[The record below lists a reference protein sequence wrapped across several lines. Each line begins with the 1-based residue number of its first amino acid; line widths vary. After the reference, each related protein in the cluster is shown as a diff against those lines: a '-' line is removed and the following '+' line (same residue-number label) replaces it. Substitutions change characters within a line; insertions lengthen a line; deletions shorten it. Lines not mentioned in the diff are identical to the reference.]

1 MFKLNFKE
9 NLKNIVNKEVSDVID
24 KVTEPSN
31 ELEKATISNPIYNV
45 SGPLYTDTYQEL
57 IDLINSKS
65 KEQIIKKQPADNL
78 FSSKS
83 VITVFAFLLT
93 SVLVQLDGALLDK
106 SISLNEG
113 LGIAVSLLG
122 SISTIAARGSEGAT
136 GVYTPNSLPG
146 LNTEDYYLDGIPN
159 KEDET
164 PFG

>member
-9 NLKNIVNKEVSDVID
+9 NLKNIITNQVSDVVD
-24 KVTEPSN
+24 EALKTKKSEVNTEEVVYS
-31 ELEKATISNPIYNV
+31 E
-45 SGPLYTDTYQEL
+45 SGPLYTDKYNEL

-65 KEQIIKKQPADNL
+65 YEKLNKQKADNL

-83 VITVFAFLLT
+83 VITVFAFLVS
-93 SVLVQLDGALLDK
+93 SVLVQLDTALLDRN
-106 SISLNEG
+106 ISLNEG
-113 LGIAVSLLG
+113 VGIAVALLG

-136 GVYTPNSLPG
+136 GVYTPNNMPG
-146 LNTEDYYLDGIPN
+146 LNKEDFDGDGVFN